1 MFIISFFIVKPK
13 IPTNLQVTETL
24 SNSVRLSWM
33 SPPFTGTNITY
44 ILNVNKTYNIT
55 INENSDENQDPV
67 KQVEIKSLQ
76 PEKIYEFK
84 ILAFNPIGHSKF
96 STAIRARTLK
106 TFLEPHKL
114 PELKLAQFNDIRE
127 AICFDIEQR
136 SNENLKGL
144 VVKID
149 INTASGFY
157 NQNKTS
163 EMYTNTKSYLIS
175 LNKLKFGQNCIL
187 FPQILAIDKQRQRL
201 KTIVTNGH
209 NLQTSFNIIAS
220 NQTKNSNVYSL
231 NDANKKE
238 LISSSTLG
246 KSFFEFKNLNRLN
259 VSICYSNDTYVCS
272 DKLPVND
279 FSADFSIY
287 VTLIAIG
294 CSAILILIILLIA
307 SVCCCFCCS
316 RKQKKTTGKDIKKGG
331 VPLDQNLVIK
341 SFPAVPIN
349 QQKLSFDYSDEST
362 KSSQQNILSGSND
375 ICTHSS
381 SSSASQKYYMSNQ
394 NKIIDMYDPNVQNRY
409 IYNHN
414 QQNTSSIATVES
426 DISSSGTKSS
436 QNHSPC
442 TVLSSENT
450 NIASLSS
457 SSYTNV
463 SKVSNKPQQQ
473 QTTFLYNGTNY
484 IKTQTMS
491 QQLKQMHAQFVSSGN
506 TGSPESGYSTPI
518 NHGNSTTTKKL
529 VYEVIV

>member
-1 MFIISFFIVKPK
+1 M
-13 IPTNLQVTETL
+13 QVTETL
-24 SNSVRLSWM
+24 SNSVRLSWL

-44 ILNVNKTYNIT
+44 ILNVNKTFNIT
-55 INENSDENQDPV
+55 INENSEENQDPI
-67 KQVEIKSLQ
+67 KQVELKSLQ

-84 ILAFNPIGHSKF
+84 ILALNQIGSSKF
-96 STAIRARTLK
+96 SSPIRARTLK
-106 TFLEPHKL
+106 TFLQPHKL
-114 PELKLAQFNDIRE
+114 PELKLVQFNDIRE
-127 AICFDIEQR
+127 AICFNIKQR

-144 VVKID
+144 VVKLD

-157 NQNKTS
+157 QPNKTS
-163 EMYTNTKSYLIS
+163 EIYSNAKSYLIS

-187 FPQILAIDKQRQRL
+187 FPQLLAIDKQRQRL
-201 KTIVTNGH
+201 KTIVTSGD
-209 NLQTSFNIIAS
+209 NLQTSFNLVAL
-220 NQTKNSNVYSL
+220 NETHKSNVYSL
-231 NDANKKE
+231 TDANKKE
-238 LISSSTLG
+238 LISTSTLG

-294 CSAILILIILLIA
+294 CSAVLVLIILLIA

-316 RKQKKTTGKDIKKGG
+316 RKQQKATGKGIKKTS

-341 SFPAVPIN
+341 SFPAVPN
-349 QQKLSFDYSDEST
+349 QQQQLSYDYSDSST

-409 IYNHN
+409 TYNQN

-463 SKVSNKPQQQ
+463 SKVSNNKQQQQQ

-484 IKTQTMS
+484 IKTQTMT
-491 QQLKQMHAQFVSSGN
+491 QQLKQMHAQFISSGN
-506 TGSPESGYSTPI
+506 HESPESGYSTPI
-518 NHGNSTTTKKL
+518 NNVNPTTMKKL